1 MIFKLLSLVLL
12 SILLNGCVTSDPYY
26 TIGEDGANE
35 IRKLVA
41 EISPND
47 AETDK
52 VVAILVKY
60 SKVRIKIEKTPKFSV
75 DWYSVVDP
83 EKVRTA
89 DISEEAKKIL
99 MSTQIDRYSDCF
111 AVNERNF
118 ECSIFFGDSVKMVDG
133 VLYKGQHRYQKHN
146 SFRFSGLGG

>member
-1 MIFKLLSLVLL
+1 MIFKLSSLVLL

-60 SKVRIKIEKTPKFSV
+60 SKVRIKIEKK
-75 DWYSVVDP
+75 Y
-83 EKVRTA
+83 
-89 DISEEAKKIL
+89 
-99 MSTQIDRYSDCF
+99 Q
-111 AVNERNF
+111 NF
-118 ECSIFFGDSVKMVDG
+118 QLIGIP
-133 VLYKGQHRYQKHN
+133 
-146 SFRFSGLGG
+146 